1 MKKNDIVD
9 IIASALASKSSGAL
23 SVGRGHSEA
32 IIRAPALAL
41 YNARGGYNTSY
52 TSIKG
57 ARAFVSEYDV
67 RVMLRAD
74 PSEISV
80 PKNAIISPLAED
92 IILEKNV
99 KINYV

>member
-1 MKKNDIVD
+1 MPMEKVIPP
-9 IIASALASKSSGAL
+9 
-23 SVGRGHSEA
+23 
-32 IIRAPALAL
+32 APAAT
-41 YNARGGYNTSY
+41 YKAGVYARGGYNTSY
-52 TSIKG
+52 TSLKG
-57 ARAFVSEYDV
+57 GRSFVSEYDV